1 MTRIIQGTPVKEII
15 NTLRTAKGYYI
26 TNTARDQSQSDF
38 KNRILLHTDL
48 LAAEKRDKSGY
59 FSLEITG
66 GASIHVDILRKQVD
80 PFLKLRKLRE
90 GMPNTMFQTLCRGVN
105 LFGYRPYPQNVIRFT
120 VREFAKYVDV
130 WRTFDFLNHVPNMH
144 AVFEEVGKA
153 GKLNEPCIC
162 FSTGPEHTNDYYVAK
177 AAEIIDV
184 TGRDITLCIKNHGGL
199 GTPKRIGEL
208 VDALKQ
214 RFADVPV
221 HYHGHNTDGNDVG
234 RIVEAVR
241 NGATIVDA
249 ADSAF
254 SGFYGPPPVL
264 TVVQTLKEYGYDP
277 IGLDEE
283 AVIATSEV
291 IRDQRKYYDQFE
303 SQIKG
308 FQPTV
313 QIHKLPGGAMGSSL
327 EQAAKGGFL
336 DRMPDILHKELPR
349 VQKELGNYWSVTPGS
364 QILWTTAVAN
374 VLGGERYGNPS
385 GDLRN
390 LLLGKYGPFPFYQ
403 PEEWI
408 YRKVLGDD
416 WRKVLEEEGG
426 VEEIADMDLGH
437 ERYAL
442 AELIG
447 VEPTDEQLVLY
458 LQHPN
463 DAVEFFKFTD
473 KYGQVYVLPPSIFF
487 QKGGFEIGKKL
498 AFRDH
503 HGKEHMIEIGPSPVN
518 DTGEASVYLIVD
530 HHQSIFNFKTK
541 PVVGQPG
548 ETVILSKEEI
558 LDLAKAGDIRS
569 PFSGKIVEI
578 TVEEGQEVL
587 GGDRVAIMEAM
598 KMQTPILCETDGIV
612 TTIYAKK
619 GDSLK
624 PGGKILKID
633 KDE

>member
-1 MTRIIQGTPVKEII
+1 MTRINQGTAAGDIVK
-15 NTLRTAKGYYI
+15 TLRDAEGYYI
-26 TNTARDQSQSDF
+26 TNTARDLSQSDF

-48 LAAEKRDKSGY
+48 LAAPAREQAGY

-80 PFLKLRKLRE
+80 PFLKLKKLRVA
-90 GMPNTMFQTLCRGVN
+90 MPNTMFQTLCRGVN

-120 VREFAKYVDV
+120 VKEFAKYVDV
-130 WRTFDFLNHVPNMH
+130 WRTFDFMNHVPNMI

-162 FSTGPEHTNDYYVAK
+162 FSTGPEHTDEFYVAK
-177 AAEIIDV
+177 AGEIIDV
-184 TGRDITLCIKNHGGL
+184 TGRDIVLCIKNHGGL
-199 GTPKRIGEL
+199 GTPTRIGRL

-214 RFADVPV
+214 KYPDIPI

-234 RIVEAVR
+234 RITEAVK

-249 ADSAF
+249 ADFAF
-254 SGFYGPPPVL
+254 TGYYGPPPVL
-264 TVVQTLKEYGYDP
+264 SVVQALTEFGHVA

-283 AVIATSEV
+283 AVIETSEV
-291 IRDQRKYYDQFE
+291 IRDQRQYYEQFE

-327 EQAAKGGFL
+327 EQASKGGFL
-336 DRMPDILHKELPR
+336 DKMPDILHKELPR

-364 QILWTTAVAN
+364 QILWTTAVSN

-408 YRKVLGDD
+408 YEKVLGDD
-416 WRKVLEEEGG
+416 WKKVLEEEGG
-426 VEEIADMDLGH
+426 VEDIENIDLAH

-442 AELIG
+442 AEHLG
-447 VEPTDEQLVLY
+447 VEPTDQQLILY

-463 DAVEFFKFTD
+463 DAVEFFKFEE
-473 KYGQVYVLPPSIFF
+473 KYGRVYVLPPSIFF
-487 QKGGFEIGKKL
+487 HRGGFEVGDKL

-503 HGKEHMIEIGPSPVN
+503 QGKEHMIEVGPSPIT
-518 DTGEASVYLIVD
+518 DTGETTVYLAVD
-530 HHQSIFNFKTK
+530 HHQHIFEFKPDIATSEK
-541 PVVGQPG
+541 GEPVL
-548 ETVILSKEEI
+548 TKEEI
-558 LDLAKAGDIRS
+558 LDLAKLGDMRS
-569 PFSGKIVEI
+569 PFAGNIVEI
-578 TVEEGQEVL
+578 SVDEGQEVL
-587 GGDRVAIMEAM
+587 VGDRIAIMEAM
-598 KMQTPILCETDGIV
+598 KMQTPILCEMSGIV
-612 TTIYAKK
+612 TSIFAKK
-619 GDSLK
+619 GDALK
-624 PGGKILKID
+624 PGDRIIKID
-633 KDE
+633 QDE